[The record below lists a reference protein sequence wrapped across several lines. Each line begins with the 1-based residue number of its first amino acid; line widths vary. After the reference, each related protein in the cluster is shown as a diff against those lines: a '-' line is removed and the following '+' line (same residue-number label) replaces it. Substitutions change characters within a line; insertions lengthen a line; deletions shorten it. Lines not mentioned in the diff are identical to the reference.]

1 MRNRILVS
9 AALILLLPG
18 VCTAQG
24 GPSGRTPEGSDLSG
38 VLAKVKTSFELSDEQ
53 QKAVSELYREYS
65 NDRKSILEEFPGEDD
80 NDILSRQ
87 IEIRR
92 LNRTIENKMIEI
104 LSPAQAEDFGRIL
117 EEHRSSMRDANR
129 NERDSAKI
137 EMIYKRLGLD
147 KEQEEKVGII
157 LDSHFAKLG
166 LLMEDRQKD
175 RAGMEAMRESVE
187 KINDETAKKLGTV
200 LTEDQMKEY
209 LKIVSEERDRM
220 KPPRRPPGGKG
231 DRPEGGRPF

>member
-1 MRNRILVS
+1 MRTRILVS

-18 VCTAQG
+18 FCTAQG
-24 GPSGRTPEGSDLSG
+24 GPSGRSPDGSDLSG
-38 VLAKVKTSFELSDEQ
+38 VLAKVKNSFELTDEQ

-65 NDRKSILEEFPGEDD
+65 NGRKSVLEEFPGEDD

-92 LNRTIENKMIEI
+92 LNRMIENKMIEI
-104 LSPAQAEDFGRIL
+104 LSPEQAKDFGRIL
-117 EEHRSSMRDANR
+117 EEHRSSMRADR
-129 NERDSAKI
+129 RDQRDSEKI
-137 EMIYKRLGLD
+137 EMIFKRLGLD
-147 KEQEEKVGII
+147 KEQEEKAGII
-157 LDSHFAKLG
+157 LDSHFEKLR
-166 LLMEDRQKD
+166 LLMKDRNKD
-175 RAGMEAMRESVE
+175 RAGMEAMRESIE
-187 KINDETAKKLGTV
+187 KINDETEKKLGTV